1 MRLVRRRRLRLFSSP
16 ARRPRRRAAA
26 LDLLRRGRAGRARGR
41 GSATC
46 SPRRRAPR
54 KARGGFRDI
63 ICAGAAWRS
72 ADAQCPRPEDDK
84 TAAVNAQ
91 FTAAEFN
98 RKLGRALREV
108 AASEFPP
115 RR

>member
-1 MRLVRRRRLRLFSSP
+1 MRLVATSIALVLIAGAAP
-16 ARRPRRRAAA
+16 ASASGGWTFCVAVAPGGQEVWISEVFAAPRAREKLEADFANY
-26 LDLLRRGRAGRARGR
+26 LRGR
-41 GSATC
+41 GV
-46 SPRRRAPR
+46 
-54 KARGGFRDI
+54 
-63 ICAGAAWRS
+63 AG
-72 ADAQCPRPEDDK
+72 ADAQCPRPEGDK